1 MKLRPNKTQA
11 DSAKPSGSKP
21 ANHPRRAAPTH
32 QTRPNKVRD
41 ALLKHETGVLSRHH
55 RRQAPDGRRLTD
67 GCDCA
72 TVQALA
78 ITRIRLNACNS
89 RTHSN
94 KQIRQIANSI
104 VAFGF
109 TNPLLVTEDGEL
121 IAGEGRYKAAQ
132 LLGLAQVPVIVLA
145 GLSPA
150 RQRALAIADN
160 KIAENAGWDRE
171 RLAIEIPEL
180 AGLLEADGLDVSI
193 LGFEAVEIDQLV
205 TDFEED
211 AADPQDSIDPGW
223 LKDAAVSKPGDLW
236 VLGPHRLLCGDA
248 RSAIDIARLMAH
260 CRADMAFLD
269 PPYNVRI
276 GRVVG
281 RGRTKHSE
289 FAMASGE
296 MASADYVGF
305 LASVLKAAALVS
317 REGALHYVCTDW
329 RHIAELMAAAKPV
342 YGDTINIA
350 VWLKSNAGQ
359 GSFYRSQHE
368 LVGVFRVGQAQHLN
382 NVKLGTHGRS
392 RSNVWHYAGV
402 NSFRTGRMEELRSH
416 PSAKPVAL
424 VADAIKDCTRRG
436 DIVLDTFGGSGTTIM
451 AAERVGRHARALE
464 IEPRFVDVAIR
475 RWQAFTR
482 RDACHAETGLS
493 FDEIAAEASSA
504 ERTVSRADEA
514 KP

>member
-1 MKLRPNKTQA
+1 M
-11 DSAKPSGSKP
+11 
-21 ANHPRRAAPTH
+21 RR
-32 QTRPNKVRD
+32 NKVRD
-41 ALLKHETGVLSRHH
+41 DPLKPGTAVLARHH
-55 RRQAPDGRRLTD
+55 RRQASEGQRRRD
-67 GCDCA
+67 DCTSSN

-78 ITRIRLNACNS
+78 VTRIKLNPRNS
-89 RTHSN
+89 RSHSN

-109 TNPLLVTEDGEL
+109 TNPLLVAEDGEL
-121 IAGEGRYKAAQ
+121 IAGEGRYKAAR
-132 LLGLAQVPVIVLA
+132 LLGLAKVPVIVLA

-180 AGLLEADGLDVSI
+180 AGLLEAEGLDVSI

-205 TDFEED
+205 TDFEQH
-211 AADPQDSIDPGW
+211 AADPQDGIDPKW
-223 LKDAAVSKPGDLW
+223 LKGSAISKPGDLW

-248 RSAIDIARLMAH
+248 RSEADISRLMAH

-276 GRVVG
+276 GSVVG

-296 MASADYVGF
+296 MSSADYMDF
-305 LASVLKAAALVS
+305 LGAGLSAAASVS
-317 REGALHYVCTDW
+317 RDGALHYVCTDW

-342 YGDTINIA
+342 YGDITNIA
-350 VWLKSNAGQ
+350 VWVKSNAGQ

-368 LVGVFRVGQAQHLN
+368 FIGVFRVGQVPHLN
-382 NVKLGTHGRS
+382 NVELGRHGRS

-402 NSFRTGRMEELRSH
+402 NSFRAGRMEELRSH
-416 PSAKPVAL
+416 PSSKPVAL

-436 DIVLDTFGGSGTTIM
+436 DVVLDTFSGSGTTIM
-451 AAERVGRHARALE
+451 AAERVGRHAHALE

-482 RDACHAETGLS
+482 RDACHAESGLS
-493 FDEIAAEASSA
+493 FDELAAEGSPAGRSAS
-504 ERTVSRADEA
+504 RTDGA